1 MLGKVP
7 WPNDLGG
14 GAGSWSTEVCGAGAD
29 AGSSAYSPARPGLSI
44 CVEMP
49 DRSFLLGHCHSAFLP
64 IISKTTEYGTGNL
77 RKGEMEKHGERT
89 FKLMIVNHSRRIVSL
104 CQKNH
109 NVGVKPG
116 VFPRFKSLTQHS
128 GKAEVLA

>member
-1 MLGKVP
+1 MALAG
-7 WPNDLGG
+7 
-14 GAGSWSTEVCGAGAD
+14 GSWSTEVCGAGAD
-29 AGSSAYSPARPGLSI
+29 AGSSAYSPARPGPTI

-49 DRSFLLGHCHSAFLP
+49 DRSFLLRHCHSAFLP
-64 IISKTTEYGTGNL
+64 IINKITEYGTGNL
-77 RKGEMEKHGERT
+77 RKDEMEKRRERT
-89 FKLMIVNHSRRIVSL
+89 FKLMVIQSRRIFSL

-128 GKAEVLA
+128 SKAEVLA